1 MEGYETGTRKDQGL
15 AIYAFKGGKKMIEF
29 LKLTEEQRRGMI
41 GVIDYTQGIPE
52 KAVEK
57 DWWVTLTLK
66 ALFTGKYKDYI
77 VFKGGTSLSKC
88 WKLIERFSEDIDIAL
103 NPEAFGVS
111 YETDPSKSF
120 VTNLK
125 KKGCRFTS
133 EELKQDLEDQF
144 KKIGIPEGML
154 EITAEPISDGVPD
167 KDPQTLFVKYKS
179 LYEPSAYLADHVK
192 IEVSVR
198 SQNEPSSSVPIQS
211 LIGEA
216 THVNKDAYKEDSF
229 EVVSVEPH
237 RTFLEK
243 LFLLHEEFLKPD
255 KAKIKAQR
263 MSRHLYD
270 IRKMMNHE
278 TSKSALAD
286 ETLYK
291 SIIKH
296 REKYSRLGWVD
307 YNTLERETIS
317 FLPSPEV
324 LELYKADYKSM
335 REEMI
340 YGNSPEF
347 EEIIDKL
354 NQLTYRIRPTKNP
367 PIKTHPGETP
377 SYKFYKNYNGWKSE
391 TWRVDLSDTHK
402 YILLH
407 SVDYTPA
414 DAKSQL
420 TLEIKVEN
428 ENAADETYKF
438 PLSSLEKGAAQ
449 GSDTLFFMIDGQNPI
464 AIKLK
469 FGRSWVTYKI
479 TGDKE
484 LEEYELIL
492 NSTYQ

>member
-1 MEGYETGTRKDQGL
+1 
-15 AIYAFKGGKKMIEF
+15 MIEF

-66 ALFTGKYKDYI
+66 ALFAGKYKDFI

-111 YETDPSKSF
+111 YQIDPSKSF
-120 VTNLK
+120 VTSLR
-125 KKGCRFTS
+125 KKGCSFTS
-133 EELKQDLEDQF
+133 IELKQDLEEQF
-144 KKIGIPEGML
+144 KKLGIPEGSL
-154 EITAEPISDGVPD
+154 EIIAEPINEGMPD

-179 LYEPSAYLADHVK
+179 LYQPSTYLAEHVK

-198 SQNEPSSSVPIQS
+198 SQNEPSRSVAIQS
-211 LIGEA
+211 IIGEA
-216 THVNKDAYKEDSF
+216 TQVNKNTYKEDPF

-270 IRKMMNHE
+270 IWKMMDHE
-278 TSKSALAD
+278 NSKNALAN
-286 ETLYK
+286 EALYK

-307 YNTLERETIS
+307 YSTLERETIS
-317 FLPSPEV
+317 FLPSIEV
-324 LELYKADYKSM
+324 LELYKADYKRM

-340 YGNSPEF
+340 YGDSPEF
-347 EEIIDKL
+347 DEIIDKL
-354 NQLTYRIRPTKNP
+354 NQLTYRIRPSKNP
-367 PIKTHPGETP
+367 PIETTTEEN
-377 SYKFYKNYNGWKSE
+377 SIYKLYKNYKVWKPE
-391 TWRVDLSDTHK
+391 TKKIHLRDVYK
-402 YILLH
+402 YIILH
-407 SVDYTPA
+407 HVNVTPVNV
-414 DAKSQL
+414 KFQL
-420 TLEIKVEN
+420 TLEIKIEN
-428 ENAADETYKF
+428 ENIEDENHKF
-438 PLSSLEKGAAQ
+438 LLASLEKGTA
-449 GSDTLFFMIDGQNPI
+449 SWNESLYFMDDKKKPI
-464 AIKLK
+464 VIPLNSGKN
-469 FGRSWVTYKI
+469 WVTYKI

-484 LEEYELIL
+484 LEEYEFTLY
-492 NSTYQ
+492 SDYSK